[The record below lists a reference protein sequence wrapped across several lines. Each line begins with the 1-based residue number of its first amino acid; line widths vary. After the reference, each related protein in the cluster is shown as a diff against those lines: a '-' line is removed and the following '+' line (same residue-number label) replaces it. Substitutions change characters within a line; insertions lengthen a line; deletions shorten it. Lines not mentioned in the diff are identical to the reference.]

1 MVHGRNLIVQTA
13 SGGLLAAAKSCEI
26 ETEADVNEVSS
37 TSSSNFKK
45 FMAGRKEWSISTN
58 HLLSNGY
65 SIRDVLSV
73 GSTVTLR
80 FMAIDP
86 DKVIYF
92 KNVVSGVPVE
102 NQTTIAKTPEDI
114 YFHLTN
120 KYFVAYESATEK
132 FYRYWPNM
140 TDYSTPP
147 TGAIYKALQDGQV
160 YSWAGSGNSL
170 STAVPR
176 LQGSAIVKRCRI
188 SGQVGSLAK
197 GAFTFQ
203 GTGDLSWITS

>member
-13 SGGLLAAAKSCEI
+13 SGGLLAAKSCEI

-37 TSSSNFKK
+37 TSASNFKK

-58 HLLSNGY
+58 HLLPNGN

-73 GSTVTLR
+73 GSTVSLR
-80 FMAIDP
+80 VMATDTSRI
-86 DKVIYF
+86 ILF
-92 KNVVSGVPVE
+92 RNTVSAVPVE
-102 NQTTIAKTPEDI
+102 NHTTIAKTPEDI

-120 KYFVAYESATEK
+120 KYFVAYESATEQ

-147 TGAIYKALQDGQV
+147 SGAIYRAIWDDKM
-160 YSWAGSGNSL
+160 YSWSGSGNSL
-170 STAVPR
+170 TVIPN
-176 LQGSAIVKRCRI
+176 LQGNAIVKRCRI
-188 SGQVGSLAK
+188 SGQVGALAK

-203 GTGDLSWITS
+203 GTGDLSWITT

>member
-13 SGGLLAAAKSCEI
+13 SGGLLAAKSCEI

-45 FMAGRKEWSISTN
+45 FMAGRKEWSIITN
-58 HLLSNGY
+58 HLLPNGN

-73 GSTVTLR
+73 GSMVTLR
-80 FMAIDP
+80 FIAIDP

-92 KNVVSGVPVE
+92 QDVVSAVPVE

-114 YFHLTN
+114 YFHITN
-120 KYFVAYESATEK
+120 KYFVAYERATEK

-147 TGAIYKALQDGQV
+147 TEAIYKALQNGQV
-160 YSWAGSGNSL
+160 YSWAGIGNSL
-170 STAVPR
+170 STVVPR

-203 GTGDLSWITS
+203 GTGDLSWITT